1 MAGRTILVVDG
12 DLASRNYIATSL
24 QKAGYEVLQA
34 TSVKEGLIIAW
45 RDRPEL
51 IIADPVLPDLTG
63 EELAA
68 RLRSDPRTAKLP
80 LVALSKDPSP
90 ARLKSC
96 TEAGFNE
103 YLVKTP
109 QAIPALLSTV
119 GVLMS
124 GEQVASKDGGFLI
137 AFLSAKGGT
146 GTSCL
151 CANFGRSI
159 ADRQPDARVIVVD
172 LVLPIGSIAGI
183 VGYRDDQNVVTVAGL
198 PASQTTPEF
207 LRNRLAR
214 MDEWHFH
221 LLAGSPDPQHG
232 NDLNVGRIGER
243 VSGLKSVYDF
253 VLLDLGR
260 SLSRISLPL
269 IEHADLIALIV
280 GADTSTVSLT
290 KIAWDYLQSKGVQA
304 GSMFPILN
312 RSVGLEGLTKA
323 EIENILGIGI
333 KTSVPYLGGNFSMA
347 NNQHLPY
354 STKFPGDTASI
365 VLKDTAQQ
373 MIDQCKRQR
382 LG

>member
-80 LVALSKDPSP
+80 LVALSRDPSP

-207 LRNRLAR
+207 LLNRLAR
-214 MDEWHFH
+214 MDF
-221 LLAGSPDPQHG
+221 
-232 NDLNVGRIGER
+232 
-243 VSGLKSVYDF
+243 
-253 VLLDLGR
+253 
-260 SLSRISLPL
+260 
-269 IEHADLIALIV
+269 
-280 GADTSTVSLT
+280 
-290 KIAWDYLQSKGVQA
+290 
-304 GSMFPILN
+304 
-312 RSVGLEGLTKA
+312 
-323 EIENILGIGI
+323 
-333 KTSVPYLGGNFSMA
+333 
-347 NNQHLPY
+347 
-354 STKFPGDTASI
+354 
-365 VLKDTAQQ
+365 
-373 MIDQCKRQR
+373 
-382 LG
+382 